1 MVPASC
7 SHCGGSHSVNT
18 YPSINTALDP
28 DLKARVRDGSLFV
41 WECPY
46 CGARNLLK
54 YETLYHDPAERLMV
68 WLLPGD
74 ARPPQAVADA
84 VKDLEGYTLRLVR
97 EVGDLV
103 EKVNIHACGLDD
115 LTVEMCKYVTRL
127 ELSDQQKNPDLQ
139 EVPLKFF
146 RLEGPDNDL
155 VFSFPQDGEM
165 KAVNVGFR
173 VYEDARGILGRNPS
187 VVPGPGFAEI
197 DAAWLGRYFR

>member
-1 MVPASC
+1 MNATC
-7 SHCGGSHSVNT
+7 TRCGESHEVLT
-18 YPSINTALDP
+18 FPSINVAQDP
-28 DLKARVRDGSLFV
+28 DLKTRVRDGSLFV

-54 YETLYHDPAERLMV
+54 YQTLYHDPAEKLMV

-74 ARPPQAVADA
+74 QQPPRAVADA
-84 VKDLEGYTLRLVR
+84 VKELDGYSLRLVR

-115 LTVEMCKYVTRL
+115 VLVEMCKYVTRM
-127 ELSDQQKNPDLQ
+127 ELADQQKRAELQ
-139 EVPLKFF
+139 DVPLKFF
-146 RLEGPDNDL
+146 KMDGPDNDL

-165 KAVNVGFR
+165 KVVNVGFR

-187 VVPGPGFAEI
+187 MRPSSGFAEV
-197 DAAWLGRYFR
+197 DAAWLGQFFR

>member
-1 MVPASC
+1 MNATC
-7 SHCGGSHSVNT
+7 TRCGESHEVLT
-18 YPSINTALDP
+18 FPSINVAQDP

-54 YETLYHDPAERLMV
+54 YQTLYHDPAEKLMV

-74 ARPPQAVADA
+74 QQPPRAVADA
-84 VKDLEGYTLRLVR
+84 VKELDGYSLRLVR

-115 LTVEMCKYVTRL
+115 VLVEMCKYVTRM
-127 ELSDQQKNPDLQ
+127 ELADQQRRAELQ
-139 EVPLKFF
+139 DVPLKFF
-146 RLEGPDNDL
+146 KMDGPDNDL

-165 KAVNVGFR
+165 KVVNVGFR

-187 VVPGPGFAEI
+187 MRPSSGFAEV
-197 DAAWLGRYFR
+197 DAAWLGQFFR

>member
-1 MVPASC
+1 MNATC
-7 SHCGGSHSVNT
+7 TRCGESHEVLT
-18 YPSINTALDP
+18 FPSINVAQDP

-54 YETLYHDPAERLMV
+54 YQTLYHDPAEKLMV

-74 ARPPQAVADA
+74 QQPPRAVADA
-84 VKDLEGYTLRLVR
+84 VKELDGYSLRLVR

-115 LTVEMCKYVTRL
+115 VLVEMCKYVTRM
-127 ELSDQQKNPDLQ
+127 ELADQQRRAELQ
-139 EVPLKFF
+139 DVPLKFF
-146 RLEGPDNDL
+146 KMDGPDNDL

-165 KAVNVGFR
+165 KVVNVGFR

-187 VVPGPGFAEI
+187 MRPPSGFAEV
-197 DAAWLGRYFR
+197 DAAWLGRFFR